1 MRKYLIGLWL
11 LLFLFSKI
19 FAQQTSTFSQYIF
32 NRGIINP
39 AYSGTK
45 ACTEFFFTDRHQ
57 LVGFGGAPSLQT
69 LSAYHTFAGK
79 NQSKN
84 GIGLNLLNDMNG
96 AYKSLAGEAMYAFHF
111 LISRNRNLMMGLG
124 LSAIIRQKILDE
136 QKFSPIPDPIVS
148 GGAERQLLGNAA
160 AGLEIYS
167 DHLFIS
173 AASYNL
179 ISENSLNEGRTYLIH
194 AGYNFGNPRKHFKF
208 QPSVLLQSNQQMN
221 ISDLTQKFI
230 YREKYWLGFQFRK
243 YLTGYAGSS
252 QNLTVFLGFDVNS
265 WTIGY
270 AFDLGINQL
279 QRHHFG
285 GHLLTIGYQVCKER
299 FSCPAY

>member
-1 MRKYLIGLWL
+1 MKKYLICFWL
-11 LLFLFSKI
+11 LFFLFCKS
-19 FAQQTSTFSQYIF
+19 FTQQTSTFSQYIF
-32 NRGIINP
+32 NRGIISP
-39 AYSGTK
+39 AYPGTK
-45 ACTEFFFTDRHQ
+45 ACTEFMVADRHQ

-69 LSAYHTFAGK
+69 LSAYHTFTGK

-96 AYKSLAGEAMYAFHF
+96 AYKSMAGEAMYAFHF
-111 LISRNRNLMMGLG
+111 LMSRNSNLMMGLG

-136 QKFSPIPDPIVS
+136 QNFSPIPDPIVS
-148 GGAERQLLGNAA
+148 GGVERQLQGNAA

-167 DHLFIS
+167 DQLFFS
-173 AASYNL
+173 VASYNL
-179 ISENSLNEGRTYLIH
+179 IPGNPLNEGRNYLLH
-194 AGYNFGNPRKHFKF
+194 AGYNFENPGKHFQY
-208 QPSVLLQSNQQMN
+208 QPSVFFESSQHMN
-221 ISDLTQKFI
+221 ISDLTQKII
-230 YREKYWLGFQFRK
+230 YRDKYWFGLQFRK
-243 YLTGYAGSS
+243 YLTSYAGSS
-252 QNLTVFLGFDVNS
+252 QNLTIFTGINVNA

-285 GHLLTIGYQVCKER
+285 GHLLSIGYQMCKER